1 VSRIGC
7 SRKSSTDI
15 KESLVTE
22 VDMKLGKKYKTKHEE
37 DAKKFGLCVKFF
49 GIGEDGP
56 HHAPRVLASAKTRYR
71 LA

>member
-1 VSRIGC
+1 
-7 SRKSSTDI
+7 
-15 KESLVTE
+15 
-22 VDMKLGKKYKTKHEE
+22 MKPGKKYKTKHEE
-37 DAKKFGLCVKFF
+37 DAKKLGPCVKFF